1 MLRRRPFT
9 RRALVAACV
18 ATVVAAE
25 ESRRAYAAPKLVDI
39 GRAASPYL
47 GHSGASAGN
56 PPPTG
61 GDPIGGGHLPGGST
75 GGGQL
80 PGGEVPGDGQLPGGE
95 QIPGGQLPGGST
107 GGALTGGGPTGG
119 TGSEST
125 SPTFGST
132 GTADPGIPS
141 AAGEAPMVVL
151 ALPATGMGSAAHD

>member
-25 ESRRAYAAPKLVDI
+25 ETHRAYAAPKLVEI

-47 GHSGASAGN
+47 GHSGASTGN
-56 PPPTG
+56 RPPTG
-61 GDPIGGGHLPGGST
+61 GDPGGGGQLPEGST

-80 PGGEVPGDGQLPGGE
+80 PGGEVPG
-95 QIPGGQLPGGST
+95 GGQLPGGST
-107 GGALTGGGPTGG
+107 GGGPTGA

-125 SPTFGST
+125 GPTFGST
-132 GTADPGIPS
+132 GTADPGKPS
-141 AAGEAPMVVL
+141 LAGEVPMVVS
-151 ALPATGMGSAAHD
+151 ALPATGTGSAAHD